1 MEITIKGRHWKPT
14 ASFRSEVVSR
24 IEKLARFHPRLIHA
38 DLVVTQEGYRYAAE
52 LRLHGNSIDIRA
64 RSVESDPRMA
74 LDGVL
79 DKQERALLRFKDKM
93 KDRKKRG
100 ARLRVEP
107 ALEPTPRTA
116 AGSSAPISVVRQR
129 PRRPTLSV
137 EDAARTLLQSKKP
150 VLVFA
155 EPGVEGVR
163 VAYRLGDGQVGLI
176 ELD

>member
-1 MEITIKGRHWKPT
+1 MEITIKGRHWKP
-14 ASFRSEVVSR
+14 SGPFRAEAVSR
-24 IEKLARFHPRLIHA
+24 IEKLTRFYPRLIHA
-38 DLVVTQEGYRYAAE
+38 ELVLTKEGYRFDAE

-64 RSVESDPRMA
+64 RAQEPDPRQA
-74 LDGVL
+74 LDQVL

-100 ARLRVEP
+100 ATLRIEP
-107 ALEPTPRTA
+107 DLAPEPQANRSTIP
-116 AGSSAPISVVRQR
+116 VVRQR

-137 EDAARTLLQSKKP
+137 EDAARALLKSKKP

>member
-14 ASFRSEVVSR
+14 ASFKSEAVSR
-24 IEKLARFHPRLIHA
+24 IEKLTRFYPRLIHA
-38 DLVVTQEGYRYAAE
+38 DLVVTQEGHRFAAE
-52 LRLHGNSIDIRA
+52 LRLHGNSVDIRA
-64 RSVESDPRMA
+64 RAVESDPRMA
-74 LDGVL
+74 LDGVV

-100 ARLRVEP
+100 ATLRVEP
-107 ALEPTPRTA
+107 AIEPAPRSLGR
-116 AGSSAPISVVRQR
+116 AGESIEVVRQR

-137 EDAARTLLQSKKP
+137 EEAARALLKSKKP

-155 EPGVEGVR
+155 EPGGTGIR
-163 VAYRLGDGQVGLI
+163 VAYRLGDGQVGLL

>member
-14 ASFRSEVVSR
+14 ASFKSEVVTR
-24 IEKLARFHPRLIHA
+24 IEKLTRFYPRLIHA

-64 RSVESDPRMA
+64 SAVESDPRMA

-100 ARLRVEP
+100 ATLRVEP
-107 ALEPTPRTA
+107 ALAPAPRA
-116 AGSSAPISVVRQR
+116 AGAPISVVRQR

>member
-14 ASFRSEVVSR
+14 ASFKSEVVSR

-64 RSVESDPRMA
+64 RAVESDPRVA

-100 ARLRVEP
+100 ATLRVEP
-107 ALEPTPRTA
+107 ALEPAPRRA
-116 AGSSAPISVVRQR
+116 SSSAPISVVRQR

>member
-1 MEITIKGRHWKPT
+1 MEITIKGRHWKPS
-14 ASFRSEVVSR
+14 AAFKAEAVSR
-24 IEKLARFHPRLIHA
+24 IEKLTRFYPRLIHA
-38 DLVVTQEGYRYAAE
+38 ELVMTKEGYRFDAE
-52 LRLHGNSIDIRA
+52 LRLHGNSIDIRSRA
-64 RSVESDPRMA
+64 QEPDPRVA
-74 LDGVL
+74 LDQVL

-100 ARLRVEP
+100 ATLRIEP
-107 ALEPTPRTA
+107 DLAPEPQSRTTI
-116 AGSSAPISVVRQR
+116 PVVRLR

-137 EDAARTLLQSKKP
+137 EDAARALLKSKKP

-155 EPGVEGVR
+155 EPGVDGVR